1 MPPLRFRGAGRET
14 VRVDGCQS
22 LLACPVVSASG
33 CSANQPH
40 PPLSSGWLLI
50 SDYRFPARGMRPI
63 CGCSDSNPG
72 TQCRQAIS
80 EAIQSKPSQ
89 VAESGA
95 IALRQRCRRNRP
107 FAGSTGAARESLPS
121 TDGRHYA
128 APAHLPATVSFGQFS
143 PAMTGSAPSA
153 RPGVGPARRGPASAR
168 PGPARPGAARRG
180 PTWPGLA
187 GRRLGRPP
195 ARSGGPER

>member
-1 MPPLRFRGAGRET
+1 MPPLRFRGARRET

-121 TDGRHYA
+121 TAGRHYA

-153 RPGVGPARRGPASAR
+153 RPG
-168 PGPARPGAARRG
+168 PARPGVG
-180 PTWPGLA
+180 PTWSGVA
-187 GRRLGRPP
+187 WSRRAS
-195 ARSGGPER
+195 ARSASSSLRRARTLTVRALA